1 MIFEEQYQKIL
12 EEIFLDKNIV
22 SETIIDDTGYMELA
36 RRFKNGE
43 RSLES
48 AIQDIVYEKARK
60 SGYGIGPVWHGTHF
74 SFNEF
79 DPGKI
84 KSFNEGTGFYFTYSK
99 EIAGRY
105 GNTLSAM
112 LHIEKPIAYDARA
125 FSKKMISKI
134 IYRLA
139 ELQAMKTNESIA
151 DGFLSNYGDVRSD
164 GISKVLDIA
173 SSSLAEE
180 EHAIDQL
187 SGIYNAGV
195 SHETMSKAVYDVTG
209 HDGYV
214 SKGFSNEGEDMIY
227 VAWFPFQ
234 VKSADPV
241 TYDNSGNV
249 IPLSKRF
256 DIRKN
261 DIRESKSF

>member
-1 MIFEEQYQKIL
+1 MRFEEQYQKIL
-12 EEIFLDKNIV
+12 EETFLDKNV
-22 SETIIDDTGYMELA
+22 LPETIHDDISYMELA
-36 RRFKNGE
+36 KRFKNGE
-43 RSLES
+43 KSLEP
-48 AIQDIVYEKARK
+48 AIQDIVYEKARE

-99 EIAGRY
+99 DIAQRY
-105 GNTLSAM
+105 GNTLPAM
-112 LHIEKPIAYDARA
+112 LHIDKPIAYDARA
-125 FSKKMISKI
+125 FSRKEISKI
-134 IYRLA
+134 IYRIA
-139 ELQAMKTNESIA
+139 ELQAMKSNESIA

-164 GISKVLDIA
+164 GVSKVLDIA
-173 SSSLAEE
+173 ARSLAEE

-195 SHETMSKAVYDVTG
+195 SHEIMSKAVYDVTG

-234 VKSADPV
+234 VKSAGPV
-241 TYDNSGNV
+241 TYDNSGNI
-249 IPLSKRF
+249 IPLSRRF
-256 DIRKN
+256 DTSKN